1 MLVNGAID
9 VDSLSGSF
17 QDDEIRESYLVLKIF
32 SHINLL
38 VPFVIIVYYY
48 IYIFTLRLKLL

>member
-48 IYIFTLRLKLL
+48 IYIYSHCD